1 MERTLTIKKKSN
13 KKSAKTKKTIAVY
26 ILLLPALIY
35 FLFNNYLP
43 MAGIVIAFKN
53 INYRLGIF
61 KSPWCGFNNFKFL
74 FTSGNAWLITRNTI
88 LYNIAFIVIGTVFPI
103 AVAILMNEIRSKF
116 AGKIYQTVI
125 LLPFLMSMVVVSYL
139 VYAFLAGETGYINK
153 SILPMFGYDSII
165 AFYQEAKYWPFILIF
180 VNQWKSIGFNMILY
194 YSNVIGISPDYYE
207 AAALDGA
214 TKWQQIKN
222 ITIPS
227 LKPTVITLFILNVG
241 RMFYSD
247 FGLFYQV
254 PKNSGLIYSTTQ
266 TIDTFVYNQL
276 MNQNNIGM
284 SSAAGFYQSI
294 VGFILVIIANAIVR
308 KMSPEDAMF

>member
-1 MERTLTIKKKSN
+1 MAKNATARPKLSGAKKKKALS
-13 KKSAKTKKTIAVY
+13 IY
-26 ILLLPALIY
+26 LLLLPALIY

-43 MAGIVIAFKN
+43 MAGIVIAFKSV
-53 INYRLGIF
+53 NYRLGIF
-61 KSPWCGFNNFKFL
+61 ASPWCGFDNFKFL

-88 LYNIAFIVIGTVFPI
+88 LYNLAFIIIGTIFPI
-103 AVAILMNEIRSKF
+103 TVAILLNEVRNKVAS
-116 AGKIYQTVI
+116 KIYQTVI

-139 VYAFLAGETGYINK
+139 AYAFLAGETGYINK
-153 SILPMFGYDSII
+153 SILPLFGITETI
-165 AFYQEAKYWPFILIF
+165 NFYQESKYWPIILIF
-180 VNQWKSIGFNMILY
+180 VNQWKGIGFSMILY

-207 AAALDGA
+207 AAQIDGA
-214 TKWQQIKN
+214 TKWQRIWH

-241 RMFYSD
+241 RIFYSD

-254 PKNSGLIYSTTQ
+254 PKNSGLIYNTTQ

-276 MNQNNIGM
+276 MNNNNIGM

-294 VGFILVIIANAIVR
+294 IGFVLVILANKVVSKI
-308 KMSPEDAMF
+308 SPDDAMF

>member
-1 MERTLTIKKKSN
+1 MNN
-13 KKSAKTKKTIAVY
+13 KLFEARRKKTLSVY
-26 ILLLPALIY
+26 LLLLPALVY

-61 KSPWCGFNNFKFL
+61 NSPWCGFDNFKFL
-74 FTSGNAWLITRNTI
+74 FNSGSAWLITRNTI
-88 LYNIAFIVIGTVFPI
+88 LYNLAFIVIGTIFPI
-103 AVAILMNEIRSKF
+103 TVAILLNEVRNKIASKV
-116 AGKIYQTVI
+116 YQTVI

-153 SILPMFGYDSII
+153 SILPTLGIDATIN
-165 AFYQEAKYWPFILIF
+165 FYQESKYWPFILIF

-194 YSNVIGISPDYYE
+194 YSNVIGISPDFYE
-207 AAALDGA
+207 AAQIDGA

-247 FGLFYQV
+247 FGLFYQI
-254 PKNSGLIYSTTQ
+254 PKNSGLIYDVTQ

-276 MNQNNIGM
+276 MNNNNIGM

-294 VGFILVIIANAIVR
+294 VGFILVIVANKIIS
-308 KMSPEDAMF
+308 KISPEDAMF